1 MTLAEI
7 APNLWEHTVP
17 HSVAGIA
24 LGHRMTVL
32 RLAGGDLIL
41 HSPTPPTP
49 ELRAELARLGPVR
62 WLVAP
67 SRMHDLWWPEIA
79 AAFPEA
85 TCLGV
90 PGLRESRPD
99 VEFRPLL
106 SPDAPPEWSDEVE
119 VLLLQGA
126 PRASEAVFIHKASR
140 TLIVADLLFHLGPG
154 QSFLGRLLLR
164 LNGCLDKPAPSRL
177 FRSLIDDPTRFTAS
191 LEALLTRDWDRIVVG
206 HGATVPSAGKAVLQR
221 AFGLTHR
228 RVDEPALRPGGPRA
242 TPRP

>member
-7 APNLWEHTVP
+7 APDLWEHHVP
-17 HSVAGIA
+17 HRVAGIA
-24 LGHRMTVL
+24 LGHRMTVI
-32 RLAGGDLIL
+32 RLATGDLIL

-49 ELRAELARLGPVR
+49 ELREALAARGRVR

-106 SPDAPPEWSDEVE
+106 SPEAPPEWSGDVD

-126 PRASEAVFIHKASR
+126 PRASEAAFIHRSSKS
-140 TLIVADLLFHLGPG
+140 LIVADLLFHLGPG
-154 QSFLGRLLLR
+154 QGWLGRLLLR

-177 FRSLIDDPTRFTAS
+177 FRSLIDDPGRFKAS
-191 LEALLTRDWDRIVVG
+191 LEALLARDWDRIVVG
-206 HGATVPSAGKAVLQR
+206 HGAIVPSGGKAVLQQ

-228 RVDEPALRPGGPRA
+228 RLPVTPTVSPG
-242 TPRP
+242 